1 MSAETF
7 ALHVELV
14 CPDDA
19 AANESLFGL
28 DSCASATQ
36 SAGPGVPTY
45 IFFRSAAVTRRIAK
59 HTPSAVGLEYLELYL
74 DARAFSQHVAS
85 DEWMAGL
92 QRLTRDGQRL
102 ERRVYWA
109 GSPPASVRRT
119 RSWTDPSMPSNWIPT
134 HSACSMPPARTNS
147 KAPSSCRCSWIMP
160 ATNKRSERGWRSI
173 GSGPQRPDAGRYWAA
188 ASSSRRA
195 ANAKDVD

>member
-45 IFFRSAAVTRRIAK
+45 IFFRSSFFLNF
-59 HTPSAVGLEYLELYL
+59 PLL
-74 DARAFSQHVAS
+74 D
-85 DEWMAGL
+85 
-92 QRLTRDGQRL
+92 
-102 ERRVYWA
+102 
-109 GSPPASVRRT
+109 
-119 RSWTDPSMPSNWIPT
+119 
-134 HSACSMPPARTNS
+134 
-147 KAPSSCRCSWIMP
+147 
-160 ATNKRSERGWRSI
+160 
-173 GSGPQRPDAGRYWAA
+173 
-188 ASSSRRA
+188 
-195 ANAKDVD
+195 